1 MAQNNRRKRNA
12 FRKFENLMTKVILG
26 ITVLFLLLLTAS
38 AIGIGWLKWLLAIT
52 IILVSALGTALLVLK
67 QEHRRRRSW
76 WLLASFIAF
85 FACTLVS
92 LIAGYP
98 APPVA

>member
-1 MAQNNRRKRNA
+1 MAQNNRRKRNT

-38 AIGIGWLKWLLAIT
+38 AIGIGWLKWLMAIT
-52 IILVSALGTALLVLK
+52 IILVCAAGTALLVLK
-67 QEHRRRRSW
+67 QEHRRRRSLW
-76 WLLASFIAF
+76 MLASFVGF
-85 FACTLVS
+85 LACTLVS

-98 APPVA
+98 AP

>member
-1 MAQNNRRKRNA
+1 MAQNNRRKRNG

-26 ITVLFLLLLTAS
+26 ITVLFLLLLAAS
-38 AIGIGWLKWLLAIT
+38 AFGIVWLKWLLAVT

-67 QEHRRRRSW
+67 QEHRRRRSRW
-76 WLLASFIAF
+76 MLASFVGF
-85 FACTLVS
+85 LACTLVS

-98 APPVA
+98 AP

>member
-1 MAQNNRRKRNA
+1 MAQTNRRKRNG

-26 ITVLFLLLLTAS
+26 ITVLFLLLLAAS
-38 AIGIGWLKWLLAIT
+38 AFGIVWLKWLLAVI

-67 QEHRRRRSW
+67 QEHRRRRSRW
-76 WLLASFIAF
+76 MLASFVGF
-85 FACTLVS
+85 LACTLVS

-98 APPVA
+98 AP

>member
-1 MAQNNRRKRNA
+1 MAQNNRRKRNG

-26 ITVLFLLLLTAS
+26 ITVLFLLLLAAS
-38 AIGIGWLKWLLAIT
+38 AFGIVWLKWLLAVI

-67 QEHRRRRSW
+67 QEHRRRRSRW
-76 WLLASFIAF
+76 MLASFVGF
-85 FACTLVS
+85 LACTLVS

-98 APPVA
+98 AP

>member
-1 MAQNNRRKRNA
+1 MAQTNRRKRNG

-38 AIGIGWLKWLLAIT
+38 AFGIVWLKWLLAVT

-67 QEHRRRRSW
+67 QEHRRRRSRW
-76 WLLASFIAF
+76 MLASFVGF
-85 FACTLVS
+85 LACTLVS

-98 APPVA
+98 AP

>member
-1 MAQNNRRKRNA
+1 MAQNNRRKRNT

-52 IILVSALGTALLVLK
+52 ILVVSAMGTALLVLK
-67 QEHRRRRSW
+67 QEHRRRRSLW
-76 WLLASFIAF
+76 MLASFVGF
-85 FACTLVS
+85 LACTLVS

-98 APPVA
+98 AP